1 VIHGTI
7 HHPGPSP
14 AQLDGQTAHSTEFT
28 ECPEFAEKEFE
39 CDRETDLLKD
49 DVAV

>member
-1 VIHGTI
+1 MEPSTT
-7 HHPGPSP
+7 PGRRLPS
-14 AQLDGQTAHSTEFT
+14 LDGQPAHSTEFT